1 MSRIRLSLRNLSVAD
16 KIAKGRH
23 IVSSLTNNAS
33 FQTPSPPLGEITSAL
48 EELDKAQAAVQVAKS
63 EVATRV
69 LAQDG
74 AETKVNQM
82 LTQLAGY
89 VESIAGTDDSLI
101 TSTGMETKSSRSA
114 PQPPNVPQG
123 LSATAGDHEGEIKLS
138 WKAIS
143 NARSYAIESSQDPAT
158 PTTWT
163 HLGVATSASKAIS
176 GLTSG
181 KRYWFRVAA
190 IGAGGQSG
198 WSEHATKVVP

>member
-1 MSRIRLSLRNLSVAD
+1 MSRIRLNLRSLSVTD
-16 KIAKGRH
+16 KIARGRH
-23 IVSSLTNNAS
+23 IVASMTNNQK
-33 FQTPSPPLGEITSAL
+33 FQSPNPPLAELTSAL
-48 EELDKAQAAVQVAKS
+48 DELDKAQAAVQAAKS

-69 LAQDG
+69 LSQDTS
-74 AETKVNQM
+74 ETKVTQM

-89 VESIAGTDDSLI
+89 VESIAGTDDALI
-101 TSTGMETKSSRSA
+101 TSIGMETKASRSA
-114 PQPPNVPQG
+114 PQAPTVPQG
-123 LSATAGDHEGEIKLS
+123 LSATAGEHEGEIKLA

-158 PTTWT
+158 ASSWA
-163 HLGVATSASKAIS
+163 HLGVATSASKAIP

>member
-48 EELDKAQAAVQVAKS
+48 EELDKAQAAVQTAKS

-74 AETKVNQM
+74 AETKVNQL

-89 VESIAGTDDSLI
+89 VESVAGADDTLI
-101 TSTGMETKSSRSA
+101 TSAGMETRSSASA
-114 PQPPNVPQG
+114 PQAPAVPQG
-123 LSATAGDHEGEIKLS
+123 LSATASEHEGQIILT

-143 NARSYAIESSQDPAT
+143 NARRYAIEGSQDPTASNRR
-158 PTTWT
+158 T
-163 HLGVATSASKAIS
+163 HLG
-176 GLTSG
+176 
-181 KRYWFRVAA
+181 
-190 IGAGGQSG
+190 
-198 WSEHATKVVP
+198 

>member
-1 MSRIRLSLRNLSVAD
+1 MSRIRLNIRNLSVTD
-16 KIAKGRH
+16 KIAKGRQ
-23 IVSSLTNNAS
+23 IVVSLTNNTS
-33 FQTPSPPLGEITSAL
+33 FPTPSPAL
-48 EELDKAQAAVQVAKS
+48 ADVTASLDELDKAQAAVQAAKS

-74 AETKVNQM
+74 AETRVNQI
-82 LTQLAGY
+82 LTQLGAY
-89 VESIAGTDDSLI
+89 VESVAGTDDALI
-101 TSTGMETKSSRSA
+101 TSVGLETRTSRTS
-114 PQPPNVPQG
+114 PQAPNVPQG
-123 LSATAGDHEGEIKLS
+123 LSATAGDHEGEIKLA

-158 PTTWT
+158 ASSWT
-163 HLGVATSASKAIS
+163 HLGVATSASKAIL
-176 GLTSG
+176 GLSSG

>member
-1 MSRIRLSLRNLSVAD
+1 MSRIRLNLRSLSVTD

-23 IVSSLTNNAS
+23 IVTSITNNTT
-33 FQTPSPPLGEITSAL
+33 FPTPNPPLTEVTAAL

-69 LAQDG
+69 LTQDS

-89 VESIAGTDDSLI
+89 VESVAGTDDALI
-101 TSTGMETKSSRSA
+101 TSIGMETKASRSA
-114 PQPPNVPQG
+114 PQAPTVPQG

-138 WKAIS
+138 WKPIS

-158 PTTWT
+158 ATTWT
-163 HLGVATSASKAIS
+163 HVGVATSANKAITN
-176 GLTSG
+176 LTSG